1 MKNLLNNFFEYAV
14 EENIITV
21 NPILK
26 VKIAPNRREE
36 NAYNEKKGQALHPE
50 IRKAVL
56 EWVEENPVLKP
67 ILILCTLRGLRP
79 QEVITLKWENVNFN
93 SKKLNIKTAL
103 NRVVEFDDDWNVV
116 SRGAVR
122 GKTKTPKSNR
132 TITMPVTV
140 VESLQEWKQYCHQK
154 GLKSEFVFP
163 NTKTGEMRTYS
174 GLRSLFRRFME
185 KHNLQGMGTLY
196 TLRYTFATILL
207 EQRENPKIV
216 MELMGHTKVKT
227 TLDLYS
233 HVVDDSVYEQTDQ
246 TLDDYYATLTKKSST
261 NAEAV

>member
-1 MKNLLNNFFEYAV
+1 MKNLLNNFFEHAV

-93 SKKLNIKTAL
+93 SKKLSIKTAL

-132 TITMPVTV
+132 TFTMPGTV
-140 VESLQEWKQYCHQK
+140 VESLREWKQYCHQK

-163 NTKTGEMRTYS
+163 NTKTGEMRTYA

-196 TLRYTFATILL
+196 TLRHTFATILL

-246 TLDDYYATLTKKSST
+246 TLDDYYTALTKKGST